1 MTPED
6 YLRQYAEPLRPLP
19 EATPGDWQAPLLE
32 PDYYYPPYVELGV
45 GLDGLNRSD
54 LLALLQQ
61 ILVIEYPQQR
71 LSKGTARTFLET
83 LRRSVDERARLQAEI
98 ARLTAV
104 LDDRQADNE
113 RMNAALIEHQTDLRR
128 LAAELERSR
137 SEAAI
142 SANDAATLRAN
153 LADLQGSSSW
163 KVTKP
168 LRWLGRLGRAAR
180 APDLP

>member
-6 YLRQYAEPLRPLP
+6 YLRQYAEPLRPLA
-19 EATPGDWQAPLLE
+19 EATPGDWQSLLLE
-32 PDYYYPPYVELGV
+32 PDYYYPPSMDLGV

-61 ILVIEYPQQR
+61 ILKLEYPQQR
-71 LSKGTARTFLET
+71 LSKSTARTFLET
-83 LRRSVDERARLQAEI
+83 LRRSVDERERLQAEL

-104 LDDRQADNE
+104 LDERQADNE
-113 RMNAALIEHQTDLRR
+113 RMNAALTAQQAELQR
-128 LAAELERSR
+128 LAVELERSR

-142 SANDAATLRAN
+142 SANDTATLRAN
-153 LADLQGSSSW
+153 LTDLQGSSSW

-168 LRWLGRLGRAAR
+168 LRWFGRLGRVMR